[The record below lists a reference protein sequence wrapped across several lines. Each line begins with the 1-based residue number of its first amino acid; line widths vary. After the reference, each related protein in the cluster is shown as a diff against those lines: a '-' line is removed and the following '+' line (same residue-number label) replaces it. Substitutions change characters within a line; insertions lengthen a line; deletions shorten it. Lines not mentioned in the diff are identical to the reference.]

1 MDAIKEKAKS
11 LSKSG
16 AEIVFLDMPKIEISS
31 SNIREW
37 VRHNMPI
44 SEYVPLEIAK
54 YIKEEHLYYEKD

>member
-1 MDAIKEKAKS
+1 
-11 LSKSG
+11 
-16 AEIVFLDMPKIEISS
+16 MPKIEISS